1 MRRGLIAIFG
11 LAIVVA
17 LFVHASE
24 EDADYRHD
32 VMEAIGGHFGAI
44 VKIVRGEV
52 KREEHLSTHVDALA
66 GLAALTQ
73 DLFPEGSGGGEALPV
88 IWEEPE
94 AFAEK
99 VTAFQEAAASM
110 KSVLDG
116 GDMDAFRGA
125 VFGVGRT
132 CKGCHDDY
140 RE

>member
-1 MRRGLIAIFG
+1 MRRGLIAVFG

-17 LFVHASE
+17 MFVHASE
-24 EDADYRHD
+24 EDAEYRHK
-32 VMEAIGGHFGAI
+32 VMEAIGGHFSAI
-44 VKIVRGEV
+44 VKIVRGDV
-52 KREEHLSTHVDALA
+52 RREEHLSTHVDALA
-66 GLAALTQ
+66 GMAAFTQ
-73 DLFPEGSGGGEALPV
+73 DLFPEGSEGGESLPT

-99 VTAFQEAAASM
+99 VTAFQEAAASL
-110 KSVLDG
+110 KSVFDS
-116 GDMDAFRGA
+116 GDMDAFRSA